1 MTRPTEALRRSQI
14 GSLATKLILF
24 VFVSTFVTALVVSA
38 VSIHASHAQ
47 VRRGLEQRYPRALAR
62 GAERLGR
69 VLEAGRA
76 ELAVLGAGS
85 SLPGDLPRSPRF
97 DGFAWLD
104 AAGDVVRALG
114 SARASEGVGTGD
126 PGLVVLP
133 GEPPRLAARVPC
145 PAMAGDLLGV
155 FRNEVL
161 ASALARELPHPA
173 GSLALVD
180 AAGRVVASS
189 AAGAPE
195 RVDRVR
201 LREEPGTHTYTN
213 AAGRRVVGAS
223 APLGRGAWRVA
234 LEVPFAAAFA
244 PLLAVVTRTFAVD
257 LCIVLVFSL
266 LAYRITLRLIQPIE
280 TLSDGARR
288 IFRGDLD
295 VEIPEPPARDEVG
308 LLTRTFNDMM
318 RRLRR
323 QQAEM
328 EAANR
333 GLLSRNEILSQLS
346 ITDGLTHLHNHRY
359 FQDHLT
365 REIKRANR
373 TREPLAMLLIDIDDF
388 KKLNDRFGHAAGDEL
403 LSGMARIM
411 SSCVRET
418 DLLAR
423 YGGEEFV
430 VVAGNTDWEGA
441 YRLAEKIRM
450 NIDGSS
456 FILDDSLRPTRVTI
470 SVGVAQF
477 AGNRKR
483 FFDAADRALYRAKA
497 AGKNCVAV
505 DEPGSPETT
514 G

>member
-1 MTRPTEALRRSQI
+1 MSRPTEALRRPPI
-14 GSLATKLILF
+14 GSLATKIILF
-24 VFVSTFVTALVVSA
+24 VFVSTFVTALA
-38 VSIHASHAQ
+38 VSWVAIQASHAQ
-47 VRRGLEQRYPRALAR
+47 VHRSLERRYPLALFR
-62 GAERLGR
+62 CAERMGHA
-69 VLEAGRA
+69 LEAGRA
-76 ELAVLGAGS
+76 ELSGLAAGT
-85 SLPGDLPRSPRF
+85 SLPRGLPRSPRF
-97 DGFAWLD
+97 DGFAWL
-104 AAGDVVRALG
+104 AADGAVIRALG
-114 SARASEGVGTGD
+114 SLRDADVSGAD
-126 PGLVVLP
+126 APGLVRL
-133 GEPPRLAARVPC
+133 GSETARLAWVVAR
-145 PAMAGDLLGV
+145 PATGGFVVGAFRRELLETLLAGDL
-155 FRNEVL
+155 
-161 ASALARELPHPA
+161 PDPA
-173 GSLALVD
+173 GDLALVD
-180 AAGRVVASS
+180 AAGRVIASS

-195 RVDRVR
+195 RVPRMQ
-201 LREEPGTHTYTN
+201 PYAGTDTHRYTN
-213 AAGRRVVGAS
+213 EAGRRVVGAS
-223 APLGRGAWRVA
+223 LPLGEGDWKLA
-234 LEVPFAAAFA
+234 LEVPFSAAFA
-244 PLLAVVTRTFAVD
+244 PLLAVITRTFAVD
-257 LCIVLVFSL
+257 LCIVLLFSI
-266 LAYRITLRLIQPIE
+266 LAYRITTRLVKPIE

-295 VEIPEPPARDEVG
+295 VEIPEPPGRDEVG

-373 TREPLAMLLIDIDDF
+373 ADEPLSMLLIDIDDF

-403 LSGMARIM
+403 LGGMARIM

-430 VVAGNTDWEGA
+430 VVAANTDWEGA

-505 DEPGSPETT
+505 DEPGASEP
-514 G
+514 